1 MLRGP
6 LHKRIA
12 AILLLGLVES
22 LFLVA
27 VKTAAA
33 QSEHPLS
40 LQDVSTPAAKSVT
53 FDFDHFPTGSVS
65 DDFVPVLSGV
75 GQSIVWQIRTEPT
88 ARSGQKVLAQT
99 SSEEGNPRFPLLIY
113 KKLTEKNVE
122 AGVSFKPI
130 SGKVDQAGGLIVRY
144 QDQDHF
150 YMVSANALEDE
161 VRLYKVIDGVR
172 HPIAGANTHIG
183 TGEWHWMKLIVK
195 DNHFQVFLEDALLFE
210 ADDTTYPQAGQIGLA
225 TKSDGVTVF
234 DDFYITPLG

>member
-1 MLRGP
+1 MSRGS
-6 LHKRIA
+6 LLKRIA
-12 AILLLGLVES
+12 IFLFLGLIES
-22 LFLVA
+22 LPFV
-27 VKTAAA
+27 VIKTATA

-53 FDFDHFPTGSVS
+53 FDFDHFPTGSVP
-65 DDFVPVLSGV
+65 DDFVSVLSGV

-99 SSEEGNPRFPLLIY
+99 SSEEVNPRFPLLIY
-113 KKLTEKNVE
+113 TKLTEKNVE

-130 SGKVDQAGGLIVRY
+130 SGKIDQAGGLLVRY

-150 YMVSANALEDE
+150 YVVSANALEDQ
-161 VRLYKVIDGVR
+161 VRLYKVIDGVH

-183 TGEWHWMKLIVK
+183 AGEWHWMKLIAK
-195 DNHFQVFLEDALLFE
+195 DNHFQVFLDDVLLFE
-210 ADDTTYPQAGQIGLA
+210 ADDATYSQAGQIGLS
-225 TKSDGVTVF
+225 TNSDGVTVF